1 MIVGL
6 GQNGVF
12 LSSDINAVSN
22 VAVEFTTLEDNETV
36 VIKNGKYDVFAL
48 GNKVEKDFEE
58 IDDRFEA
65 ADK

>member
-36 VIKNGKYDVFAL
+36 VIKNGSYDVFAL
-48 GNKVEKDFEE
+48 
-58 IDDRFEA
+58 
-65 ADK
+65 